1 MNASSIITS
10 ILPYL
15 YALVALAAIY
25 ALVQIGRLVG
35 KVSHEMEELTA
46 RVNPIL
52 EKADVSVDALNAD
65 LLRVDGIL
73 SNVEEISSAAAS
85 ATRAVES
92 VTSAPLEI
100 ATNLADRLRHMIK
113 EFRSGA
119 SREHREDVPPESEY
133 LEVAST
139 PEASSDYFA
148 APEIQPSD
156 IDLS

>member
-1 MNASSIITS
+1 MDAASIITS

-15 YALVALAAIY
+15 YALVALAAVY

-35 KVSHEMEELTA
+35 KMAHQMEELTA

-52 EKADVSVDALNAD
+52 EKADVSVDAINAE

-73 SNVEEISSAAAS
+73 SDVEEMSSAAAS

-92 VTSAPLEI
+92 VTTAPIEI
-100 ATNLADRLRHMIK
+100 AINFADRLRHKIK
-113 EFRSGA
+113 DFRSGTT
-119 SREHREDVPPESEY
+119 REHCEDDKSQSEY
-133 LEVAST
+133 LEVAS
-139 PEASSDYFA
+139 ASDESAAYFP
-148 APEIQPSD
+148 APEINPSD